1 MEQWRA
7 RHNQKMQAAGEGVG
21 VADMADL
28 PLMTEAVGEVIK
40 LRLIEWWQKSISRYR
55 SKQRATSAQRREDG
69 KRRHR
74 FVSRILEE
82 DASAEERKVNV
93 DLDAVSERY
102 PDAIS
107 GGEQQRTAIARAVA
121 HRPSLVIADEPT
133 GNLDA
138 DTAAAVMRLIEHAVR
153 STGAALLM
161 ATHSRTMARH
171 ADRALHLERGRLR
184 PADE

>member
-1 MEQWRA
+1 
-7 RHNQKMQAAGEGVG
+7 MQAAGEGVG

-82 DASAEERKVNV
+82 DACAEERKVNV
-93 DLDAVSERY
+93 DLDAVSEAETLDVLILVVKKVFKEEVR
-102 PDAIS
+102 D
-107 GGEQQRTAIARAVA
+107 
-121 HRPSLVIADEPT
+121 VIAEEIKPK
-133 GNLDA
+133 L
-138 DTAAAVMRLIEHAVR
+138 VKVR
-153 STGAALLM
+153 
-161 ATHSRTMARH
+161 
-171 ADRALHLERGRLR
+171 
-184 PADE
+184 

>member
-1 MEQWRA
+1 
-7 RHNQKMQAAGEGVG
+7 MQAAGEGVG

-69 KRRHR
+69 KRRQR

-93 DLDAVSERY
+93 DLDAVSEAETLDVLILVVKKVFKEEVR
-102 PDAIS
+102 D
-107 GGEQQRTAIARAVA
+107 
-121 HRPSLVIADEPT
+121 VIAEEIKPK
-133 GNLDA
+133 L
-138 DTAAAVMRLIEHAVR
+138 VKVR
-153 STGAALLM
+153 
-161 ATHSRTMARH
+161 
-171 ADRALHLERGRLR
+171 
-184 PADE
+184 